1 MFTQVQLVQMPAAVL
16 QVVEVAII
24 RRVVLV
30 TTMDRIVST
39 DYQSD
44 VNAEAVGEFTAVQF
58 KRTTGMA
65 LVA

>member
-30 TTMDRIVST
+30 TTMDRIVSI
-39 DYQSD
+39 DYQ
-44 VNAEAVGEFTAVQF
+44 Q
-58 KRTTGMA
+58 RR
-65 LVA
+65 